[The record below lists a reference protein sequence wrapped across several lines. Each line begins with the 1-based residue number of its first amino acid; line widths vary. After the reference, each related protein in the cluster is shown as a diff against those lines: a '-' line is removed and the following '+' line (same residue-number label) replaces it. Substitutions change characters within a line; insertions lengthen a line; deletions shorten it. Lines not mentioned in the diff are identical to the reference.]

1 MLSKCKKF
9 IHLII
14 RKFRQRMVLLQVA
27 EHKNEI
33 FVGGYTRLSKNTY
46 LGKNPNFNGLIIN
59 GIGQVIFGDNFHSG
73 TGCLIITSIHNYDK
87 GNKIPYDETHVE
99 KPVTIQDNVW
109 FGDRVIILGK
119 ITIGEGAIVQA
130 GAVVIKDVPAGA
142 IVGGNPAQIFKYRN
156 MEHYNNL
163 KIKNMFH

>member
-1 MLSKCKKF
+1 MLNWVNF
-9 IHLII
+9 LFHLLI
-14 RKFRQRMVLLQVA
+14 RKIRQMIVLNQVA
-27 EHKNEI
+27 SHKNEI

-99 KPVTIQDNVW
+99 KPVTIQEN
-109 FGDRVIILGK
+109 FRYQYP
-119 ITIGEGAIVQA
+119 T
-130 GAVVIKDVPAGA
+130 
-142 IVGGNPAQIFKYRN
+142 
-156 MEHYNNL
+156 
-163 KIKNMFH
+163 